1 MVAATL
7 WLAILLLLTLAVAG
21 VWGSYL
27 DEGKLLRLAL
37 APGFVT
43 VLVLKHLACLVTG
56 AKAKESKP
64 FGPGDEI
71 LTHSEPTLPLLGHPL
86 MASIPFVGTIV
97 LFAVAQYGLVG
108 WSVKRATPDLPVF
121 PNRVAAIGD
130 FFVGIG
136 EFFGGT
142 FTLFH
147 ALGTGSGWQ
156 GLVVLYL
163 AVSVAL
169 AIRPCYRDVKFL
181 ALSLL
186 VLAGIAFLC
195 EYFGIGFTR
204 RTEGNSELT
213 TWGGAA
219 MSSVSLLIATALFC
233 LILSGLTIGVAR
245 LGGWAKEG
253 HDKERARKKRD

>member
-27 DEGKLLRLAL
+27 DEGKMLRLAL
-37 APGFVT
+37 APGFLV
-43 VLVLKHLACLVTG
+43 VLVLKHLSCLITG
-56 AKAKESKP
+56 AKSKESKP

-71 LTHSEPTLPLLGHPL
+71 LTHDEPSLPGLGHPL

-97 LFAVAQYGLVG
+97 LFGVTQYFLLG

-121 PNRVAAIGD
+121 PSRLVHVGD

-142 FTLFH
+142 FELFNVL
-147 ALGTGSGWQ
+147 ATRTGWQ
-156 GLVVLYL
+156 GGLILYL
-163 AVSVAL
+163 AVSVVV
-169 AIRPCYRDVKFL
+169 AIRPSYRDVKYL

-186 VLAGIAFLC
+186 VLAGIGFLC

-204 RTEGNSELT
+204 RTQGNNELR

-219 MSSVSLLIATALFC
+219 MTSVSLLIATALSC
-233 LILSGLTIGVAR
+233 LILSGLTIGLAR

-253 HDKERARKKRD
+253 HDKERARKKSS